1 MKNGASDI
9 NDYGQGSKL
18 FRANQKLLLPAMAS
32 ALFCQQLIKAE
43 ARNEGSDAIQPK
55 LELEPDEDDDYML
68 YVLFAH
74 VYRYN
79 VQTVHTL

>member
-1 MKNGASDI
+1 
-9 NDYGQGSKL
+9 
-18 FRANQKLLLPAMAS
+18 MAS

-68 YVLFAH
+68 YVILH
-74 VYRYN
+74 MCIDTMCIQY
-79 VQTVHTL
+79 VHTL